1 MKQFQIRF
9 YENRKIYFG
18 ITFALL
24 AVGIIFNI
32 VFGTRMDIQFTGGA
46 LIKYSYAGEISQEA
60 VQDIVEQA
68 TQKTVTASINTDV
81 KTTDGADTRN
91 TLSLSFSGQEGLSLE
106 QQQAVAAALA
116 EKYPQAD
123 FTVVESSSIDPVM
136 GRDFFFKCL
145 ISVLLASVLLVTYI
159 GLRFRKIGGAS
170 AGAMAIVALVHDVV
184 MVYFTFIVFQIPIN
198 DNFIAVVLTILGYS
212 LNDTI
217 IIYDRIRENRKL
229 LGPKADFAHLVNTS
243 INQTLTRSVFTAA
256 CTFVAIT
263 VVYIVGVM
271 YDLESVQTFALP
283 MMVGI
288 LSGCYSTV
296 CIAGPLYVM
305 WQKRK
310 AAKKAE
316 AAH

>member
-1 MKQFQIRF
+1 MKQFHIRF

-81 KTTDGADTRN
+81 KTTDGADARN
-91 TLSLSFSGQEGLSLE
+91 TLSLSFSGKEGLSLE
-106 QQQAVAAALA
+106 QQQAVATALTA
-116 EKYPQAD
+116 KYPNAN

-145 ISVLLASVLLVTYI
+145 ISVLLASILLVTYI

-170 AGAMAIVALVHDVV
+170 AGAMAIVALVHDVI

-217 IIYDRIRENRKL
+217 IIYDRVRENRKL
-229 LGPKADFAHLVNTS
+229 LGPKADYAHLVNTS

-263 VVYIVGVM
+263 VVYIVGVI